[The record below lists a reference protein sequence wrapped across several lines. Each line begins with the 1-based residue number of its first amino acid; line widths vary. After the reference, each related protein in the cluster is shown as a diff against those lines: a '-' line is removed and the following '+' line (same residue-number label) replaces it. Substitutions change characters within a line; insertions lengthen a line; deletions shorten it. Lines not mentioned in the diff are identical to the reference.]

1 MLANG
6 RIRQSLTALV
16 RHYPHG
22 KTGQNAKEQKCMKE
36 ILSHSLSKLDK
47 PWDIESKN

>member
-16 RHYPHG
+16 ELG
-22 KTGQNAKEQKCMKE
+22 
-36 ILSHSLSKLDK
+36 ISLGYGVLQQVVDVRPLLVAEATTKFKYKDS
-47 PWDIESKN
+47 